1 MNAVQPEAVQRV
13 PRVRPCVRSCIP
25 SRVCAGV
32 LVVGIALPA
41 SGLEPSL
48 LTGNYRAVRPAVH
61 NRPTRANLPMR
72 ARHLSSSLCWKKP
85 GLFARQ
91 SIHV

>member
-13 PRVRPCVRSCIP
+13 PRVRALCAVVHTV
-25 SRVCAGV
+25 VCLGQRAGCRY
-32 LVVGIALPA
+32 ALSA

-61 NRPTRANLPMR
+61 DRPTR
-72 ARHLSSSLCWKKP
+72 
-85 GLFARQ
+85 
-91 SIHV
+91 